1 MSETIKKKFTE
12 MSKDVLNRL
21 DVLETQL
28 TYVKTGLQKLLDED
42 DIKELPSYG
51 LLQSI
56 YSEYLTNLPKV
67 VSTKETVLDDQYD
80 PLYSPIKS
88 RHRVNAASRRKFE
101 ASKGSEVTSKVTVQ
115 TKDDE
120 SHYSEMMPD
129 FGADLL
135 TDMSKSKSNPKSNP
149 KPKPNPKP
157 NPSTNPTSS
166 TPSRQ
171 SNPTPKLE
179 HNQITIT
186 AQGTVYSVEINGK
199 QYYRYDKYLYDTETL
214 LRIGSVE
221 DTCFAIVGKSPIL
234 ITNRVNL
241 TSVENGMYKG
251 NNTVYVQVNDNIFQA
266 IGEIK
271 DDAIGLW

>member
-1 MSETIKKKFTE
+1 
-12 MSKDVLNRL
+12 
-21 DVLETQL
+21 
-28 TYVKTGLQKLLDED
+28 
-42 DIKELPSYG
+42 
-51 LLQSI
+51 
-56 YSEYLTNLPKV
+56 
-67 VSTKETVLDDQYD
+67 
-80 PLYSPIKS
+80 
-88 RHRVNAASRRKFE
+88 
-101 ASKGSEVTSKVTVQ
+101 
-115 TKDDE
+115 
-120 SHYSEMMPD
+120 MMPD
-129 FGADLL
+129 LGADLL